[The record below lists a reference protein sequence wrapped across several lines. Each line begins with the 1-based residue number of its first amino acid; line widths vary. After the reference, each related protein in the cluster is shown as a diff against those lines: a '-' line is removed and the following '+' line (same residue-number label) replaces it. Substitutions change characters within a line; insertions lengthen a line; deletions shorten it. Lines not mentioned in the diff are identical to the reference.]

1 MVESLLLGEPRPPLD
16 IGIAVVV
23 DRQHGAHNLGLG
35 DLLARALGEVDA
47 P

>member
-1 MVESLLLGEPRPPLD
+1 MVDSSLLGEPRSPLD

-23 DRQHGAHNLGLG
+23 DRHYGAHSLGLG